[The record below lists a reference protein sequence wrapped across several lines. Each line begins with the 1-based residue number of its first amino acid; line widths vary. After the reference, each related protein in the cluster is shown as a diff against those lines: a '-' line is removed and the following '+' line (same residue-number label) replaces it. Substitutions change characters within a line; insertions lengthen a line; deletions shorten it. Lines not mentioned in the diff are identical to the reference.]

1 MIDPSISSK
10 EKHFYFDENPI
21 FCKSLI
27 KGCAENKKKP
37 IKIANQL
44 KHWLLIRGDW
54 S

>member
-1 MIDPSISSK
+1 MIDPVISSK

-27 KGCAENKKKP
+27 KDLAENKKKP
-37 IKIANQL
+37 IKISNQL
-44 KHWLLIRGDW
+44 KDWLLIRGDW